1 MSSPVHLAG
10 QRSRDA
16 AMARDKEAWYEA
28 LAPFVGGAQPG
39 EYAAVAARLGMAEG
53 AVTVAV
59 HRLRLRLRELVR
71 AEVAQTV
78 GSSAD
83 LEAEMKYL
91 FDVWSK

>member
-1 MSSPVHLAG
+1 
-10 QRSRDA
+10 
-16 AMARDKEAWYEA
+16 
-28 LAPFVGGAQPG
+28 
-39 EYAAVAARLGMAEG
+39 MAEG